1 MASDYECEVRFEIKD
16 IDTFKD
22 RIKLLEGALI
32 FDYSFYDY
40 YLIPINQR
48 WDPLEKNLRIREW
61 KYPARPTTLYF
72 VRNEILN
79 IEGLKFKRAVYKAGK
94 VPLHEGDLEECRSI
108 AQDLGFKP
116 WFTIRKEKAHFY
128 GVSKYHFKTIAEYVP
143 ELGWTGELEFEGQDP
158 SKAKANIE
166 KCISLLN
173 IPIENINFKPISVIY
188 AEKLGL
194 LKE

>member
-16 IDTFKD
+16 IDAFIN
-22 RIKLLEGALI
+22 RIITLEGSLI

-40 YLIPINQR
+40 YLTPIDQR
-48 WDPLEKNLRIREW
+48 WNPLEKNLRIREW
-61 KYPARPTTLYF
+61 KYPTKPTTLYF
-72 VRNEILN
+72 VKNEILN
-79 IEGLKFKRAVYKAGK
+79 IEDLKFKRAVYRAGK
-94 VPLHEGDLEECRSI
+94 VPLLEGDLEECMSI

-128 GVSKYHFKTIAEYVP
+128 EISKNKFKTIAEYIP

-158 SKAKANIE
+158 LKAKNRIAE
-166 KCISLLN
+166 CISLLN
-173 IPIENINFKPISVIY
+173 IPRKSVTFKPISAIY

-194 LKE
+194 L